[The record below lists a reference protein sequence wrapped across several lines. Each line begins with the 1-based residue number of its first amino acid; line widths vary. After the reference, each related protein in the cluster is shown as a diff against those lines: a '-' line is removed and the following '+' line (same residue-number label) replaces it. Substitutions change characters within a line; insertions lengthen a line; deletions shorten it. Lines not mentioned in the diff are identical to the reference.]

1 MNQHTNR
8 KGVYRTKEVTQMDY
22 SKLAN
27 RIKED
32 KIKEANRK
40 AGVKDKHVFTATDN
54 AVVRIVETPELAA
67 LEDFA
72 VLMWYHYDPKPIFLC
87 PKRNN
92 LGSGCPVCDAVSEF
106 YANQNTGNNKALADK
121 FKAGK
126 RYVTWVLERGHEEDG
141 LKLWFMSATMY
152 ATLAMDLSAE
162 DPPLR
167 IMDVNEG
174 YDVKLTAAVKKSQE
188 KYQTYDVKISRR
200 SSGLGLTQEQFNNV
214 IANRPELTSTSTILD
229 VETIYDNFQ
238 RALDPDAPQAT
249 NNPGNYEHRGLGSL
263 VGLGYSIPQI
273 QNTAR
278 VVEPVQTAPEDVM
291 FGKAIAEAQG
301 GTIPGSTPAWGESV
315 ITPLVA
321 APLVTAQLAP
331 VAPIVQAAPLPPVT
345 AQLSTPVTQP
355 VQAPIQQ
362 APLTKPAPITKARV
376 DGLFKR

>member
-1 MNQHTNR
+1 
-8 KGVYRTKEVTQMDY
+8 MDY

-40 AGVKDKHVFTATDN
+40 AGVKDKHVFTASDN

-72 VLMWYHYDPKPIFLC
+72 VLVWYHYDPKPIFLC

-162 DPPLR
+162 DPPLK

-174 YDVKLTAAVKKSQE
+174 YDIKLTAAVKKSQE

-214 IANRPELTSTSTILD
+214 ITNRPELTSTSTILD

-238 RALDPDAPQAT
+238 RALDPDAPQTT
-249 NNPGNYEHRGLGSL
+249 NNPGNFEHRGLGSL

-273 QNTAR
+273 QNTVR
-278 VVEPVQTAPEDVM
+278 VAEPVQTAPEDVM
-291 FGKAIAEAQG
+291 FGKAIAGTQ
-301 GTIPGSTPAWGESV
+301 GTIPGSTPAWGES
-315 ITPLVA
+315 TTAPLVA
-321 APLVTAQLAP
+321 APQVTLASVAEPIIQAPIAP
-331 VAPIVQAAPLPPVT
+331 VV
-345 AQLSTPVTQP
+345 AQLSPIVTQP
-355 VQAPIQQ
+355 VQAPVQQ
-362 APLTKPAPITKARV
+362 TPLAKPALITKARV